1 MKYMQFS
8 HQSTDAELISAF
20 ISGSEASLPVLIDR
34 YKDKLYTS
42 IYMLVKDKYIAED
55 LFQDA
60 FLKMIRTMREGNY
73 SEQGKFLPWAMRVA
87 HNLCMDYFRRTRRK
101 LPVTLP
107 NGDDILELL
116 SGLDDNREMHMERV
130 QTQQNIRA
138 LIEQLPEEQREVIA
152 LRIYGEL
159 SFKEIAD
166 LTSVSI
172 NTALGR
178 MRYALIN
185 LRRMITEKKL
195 SLR

>member
-1 MKYMQFS
+1 MQFS
-8 HQSTDAELISAF
+8 HQSSDAELISAF
-20 ISGSEASLPVLIDR
+20 VSGKEEALPILISR

-73 SEQGKFLPWAMRVA
+73 SEQGKFLPWAMRVS

-107 NGDDILELL
+107 NGEDIMELFA
-116 SGLDDNREMHMERV
+116 GLDDNCEVHIERR
-130 QTQQNIRA
+130 QAQQSIRA

-152 LRIYGEL
+152 LRVYGEL
-159 SFKEIAD
+159 SFKEIAEI
-166 LTSVSI
+166 TSVSI

-185 LRRMITEKKL
+185 LRRMITDKKMA
-195 SLR
+195 LR

>member
-1 MKYMQFS
+1 MQFS